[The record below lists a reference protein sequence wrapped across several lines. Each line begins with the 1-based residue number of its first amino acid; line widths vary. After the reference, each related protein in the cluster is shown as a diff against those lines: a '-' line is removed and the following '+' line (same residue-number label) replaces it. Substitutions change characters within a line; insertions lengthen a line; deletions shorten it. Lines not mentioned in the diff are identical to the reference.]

1 MDGDDVDRDDVDRD
15 ACVPEELEF
24 DPRCVGPRDPEELE
38 FDPRCVDEE
47 AGDQGGLMGL
57 GDSLTLELGRVDR
70 DDRRNPTVPEE
81 LEFDPRC
88 VDGEA
93 DGRGGWG
100 RLALLSA
107 RF

>member
-1 MDGDDVDRDDVDRD
+1 
-15 ACVPEELEF
+15 
-24 DPRCVGPRDPEELE
+24 
-38 FDPRCVDEE
+38 
-47 AGDQGGLMGL
+47 MGL

-100 RLALLSA
+100 RLALLST